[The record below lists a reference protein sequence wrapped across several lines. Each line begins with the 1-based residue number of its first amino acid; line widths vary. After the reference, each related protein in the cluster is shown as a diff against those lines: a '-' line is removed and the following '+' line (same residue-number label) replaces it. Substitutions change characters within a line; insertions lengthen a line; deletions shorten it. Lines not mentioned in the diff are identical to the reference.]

1 MYIEDLGLQEQ
12 PSNGGNIDVIS
23 TKILKFADD
32 SKLLKEVSSNDD
44 VEKLQDNLDV
54 IYRWADVNHMR
65 WNSLKF
71 QILRFGSKEIRYES
85 NIFAPN
91 MEEVIKIKE
100 VVHDLSILINDSMCY
115 VNHIKKV
122 ISKVNNMTAWALR
135 MFCSREKFIMRK
147 IWRSLIQCYIDYGCI
162 MWYPVGRKGDMRAL
176 EDQLRTFTK
185 KYQDYGKN
193 LIMRGW
199 VI

>member
-71 QILRFGSKEIRYES
+71 QILRFDSKEIRYES

-100 VVHDLSILINDSMCY
+100 VVHHLSFLINDSMCY

-162 MWYPVGRKGDMRAL
+162 MWYSVGRKGDMRAL

>member
-1 MYIEDLGLQEQ
+1 
-12 PSNGGNIDVIS
+12 
-23 TKILKFADD
+23 
-32 SKLLKEVSSNDD
+32 
-44 VEKLQDNLDV
+44 
-54 IYRWADVNHMR
+54 
-65 WNSLKF
+65 
-71 QILRFGSKEIRYES
+71 
-85 NIFAPN
+85 
-91 MEEVIKIKE
+91 
-100 VVHDLSILINDSMCY
+100 
-115 VNHIKKV
+115 
-122 ISKVNNMTAWALR
+122 MTAWARR